1 VNAVSQWWIG
11 GLRTRKAKV
20 AGSIPAGGSS
30 DYALNM
36 PASKYKNIYKYHAKR
51 SRLFGLRMVFNVL
64 IQIDVFDF
72 VRKVNTRTIKKSQM
86 SSSEYM
92 WYSPV
97 YTSVAKEMMSVSIDF
112 YNSAIKYSSNQDK
125 SVFLDL
131 GGGLGK
137 PSLIALESQ
146 FFSKIINIEIDK
158 DLADEAKTNF
168 HSRKKYGIAESII
181 ANVEDEKAIS
191 QLLRSIE
198 REFDSSYTLFV
209 FNKNSYG
216 PNVLKKT
223 LELLVQYGPK
233 HIIYLYQNPVHSN
246 LLKTFSFRVFGE
258 DSRPSN
264 SHKNFKYSLYWK

>member
-1 VNAVSQWWIG
+1 MF
-11 GLRTRKAKV
+11 T
-20 AGSIPAGGSS
+20 
-30 DYALNM
+30 
-36 PASKYKNIYKYHAKR
+36 KYKNIYKFHAKR
-51 SRLFGLRMVFNVL
+51 SRLFGLRMVFTIL
-64 IQIDVFDF
+64 IQIDIFDF
-72 VRKVNTRTIKKSQM
+72 VRKVDTRTIKKPQM
-86 SSSEYM
+86 NSSEYM

-97 YTSVAKEMMSVSIDF
+97 YTTVAKEMIWFSIDF
-112 YNSAIKYSSNQDK
+112 YNSAIKYSATQDK
-125 SVFLDL
+125 PVFMDL

-146 FFSKIINIEIDK
+146 FFSKIINLEIDK
-158 DLADEAKTNF
+158 DLADGAKTNF
-168 HSRKKYGIAESII
+168 NSRKKCGIAESII
-181 ANVEDEKAIS
+181 ANVEDKKAIS

-233 HIIYLYQNPVHSN
+233 HILFLYQNPVHSN
-246 LLKTFSFRVFGE
+246 VLKTFSFRVFGE

-264 SHKNFKYSLYWK
+264 SHKNFKYCLYWK